1 MSGRLGALEA
11 QIGTAQQLQA
21 VVSAMRG
28 IAAARARE
36 AEGRLAGIRSTA
48 ATVAAAIGEV
58 LRVEPDRRAAAAP
71 DETGGKARSHARH
84 LVIVMGSEQGF
95 VGMFNE
101 PILDAATRALQSGPC
116 ELIVTGTR
124 GATTAEERSLSIA
137 WSTPMVTHADDVPGF
152 ASNVTDELYRRLEDS
167 LITRVS
173 IIHAVP
179 ALATQTEVV
188 QRQLIPF
195 DFARFHV
202 TSRKQPPL
210 LTLPA
215 DKLLTGLAEAYVYT
229 ELCEAAA
236 LSLAAENEARVR
248 AMMSAHANLKDR
260 LDALTQRYR
269 LVRQDE
275 ITSDIVELTAAAS
288 VARAD

>member
-1 MSGRLGALEA
+1 MSGKLGALEA

-58 LRVEPDRRAAAAP
+58 LRVEPDGRTAAAP
-71 DETGGKARSHARH
+71 DEAGGKARSHARH
-84 LVIVMGSEQGF
+84 LVIAMGSEQGF

-124 GATTAEERSLSIA
+124 GATTAEERGLSVA

-152 ASNVTDELYRRLEDS
+152 ASNVTDELYRRLEES

-173 IIHAVP
+173 IIHARP

-188 QRQLIPF
+188 QHQLIPF

-275 ITSDIVELTAAAS
+275 ITSDIVELTAGAS
-288 VARAD
+288 VARTD

>member
-1 MSGRLGALEA
+1 MSGKLGALEA

-58 LRVEPDRRAAAAP
+58 LRVEPDRHAATAA
-71 DETGGKARSHARH
+71 DETRGTARSRGRH
-84 LVIVMGSEQGF
+84 LVIAMGSEQGF

-124 GATTAEERSLSIA
+124 GATTAEERGLSIA

-152 ASNVTDELYRRLEDS
+152 AGNVTDELYRRLEES

-173 IIHAVP
+173 IIHARP

>member
-1 MSGRLGALEA
+1 MSGKLGALEA
-11 QIGTAQQLQA
+11 QIGTARQLQA

-58 LRVEPDRRAAAAP
+58 LRVEPDGRAAAAA
-71 DETGGKARSHARH
+71 DETGGKTRSHARH

-101 PILDAATRALQSGPC
+101 PILDAATRALQSGLC

-124 GATTAEERSLSIA
+124 GATTAEERGLPIA
-137 WSTPMVTHADDVPGF
+137 WSTPMVTHADDVAGF
-152 ASNVTDELYRRLEDS
+152 AGNVTDELYRRLEDS

-173 IIHAVP
+173 IIHALP
-179 ALATQTEVV
+179 ALAAQTEVV

-202 TSRKQPPL
+202 ASRKQPPL

-260 LDALTQRYR
+260 LDTLTQRYR

-275 ITSDIVELTAAAS
+275 ITSDIVELTAGAS
-288 VARAD
+288 VARAG

>member
-1 MSGRLGALEA
+1 MSGKLGALEA

-48 ATVAAAIGEV
+48 ATVAAAIAEV
-58 LRVEPDRRAAAAP
+58 LRVEPDRRAAAAA
-71 DETGGKARSHARH
+71 DETRSAVQSRARH
-84 LVIVMGSEQGF
+84 LVIAMGSEQGF

-124 GATTAEERSLSIA
+124 GATTAEERGLPVA

-152 ASNVTDELYRRLEDS
+152 AGNVTDELYRRLEDS
-167 LITRVS
+167 LIRRVS
-173 IIHAVP
+173 IIHARP

-202 TSRKQPPL
+202 ASRKQPPL

-288 VARAD
+288 VARTD